1 MDPITLQDADAD
13 VLVRELGAA
22 QHWVVTHGQLRA
34 LGLDPDSI
42 RHRVKTGRLHPV
54 YRGVYAVGRPALERK
69 GRWLAAVL
77 ACGDEA
83 LLSHRSAAALWGLVR
98 SSVERDIEIVMPDT
112 VLRGRPGLHVHRRAD
127 LGAQHRRE
135 VDGVPVTDPIS
146 TLVDL
151 ASCAPEWQVEQA
163 INAADRLG
171 LVDSGTLRTTV
182 PGLAPRP
189 GKACIRRLACCDALT
204 DTGLERKFLAI
215 VRSANLP
222 SPQTQAMVS
231 GYRVDFYWPDLDLV
245 VGRDGWLALPPYPR
259 RAGDRPASRSGSC
272 TQWSYHA
279 ALRRKPDSLRAPR
292 GPAHPH
298 GSLPPHPEGLWVRGR
313 P

>member
-1 MDPITLQDADAD
+1 MDPVALQDADT
-13 VLVRELGAA
+13 LVRELGAA

-112 VLRGRPGLHVHRRAD
+112 VLRGRPGLRVHRRAD

-151 ASCAPEWQVEQA
+151 ASCAPEWQVGQA

-171 LVDSGTLRTTV
+171 LVDSETLRATV
-182 PGLAPRP
+182 PRLAPRP
-189 GKACIRRLACCDALT
+189 GKACIRRLVGCDALT
-204 DTGLERKFLAI
+204 DSGLERKFLAI
-215 VRSANLP
+215 VRSTSLP
-222 SPQTQAMVS
+222 LPQTQAMVS
-231 GYRVDFYWPDLDLV
+231 GYRADFYWPDLGLV
-245 VGRDGWLALPPYPR
+245 VETDGWRYHRTPGEQATDQR
-259 RAGDRPASRSGSC
+259 RDQAHARGGLTTLRFGEEQIRYESR
-272 TQWSYHA
+272 TVQRTLTA
-279 ALRRKPDSLRAPR
+279 VFRRILK
-292 GPAHPH
+292 G
-298 GSLPPHPEGLWVRGR
+298 
-313 P
+313 

>member
-1 MDPITLQDADAD
+1 MDPITLQDADA
-13 VLVRELGAA
+13 LVHAVGAG

-34 LGLDPDSI
+34 LGLGSDSI
-42 RHRVKTGRLHPV
+42 GHRVKTGRLHSV
-54 YRGVYAVGRPALERK
+54 YRGVYAIGRPALERQ

-98 SSVERDIEIVMPDT
+98 DSAEQDVEVVTPDA
-112 VLRGRPGLHVHRRAD
+112 VLRGRPGIRVHRRAD
-127 LGAQHRRE
+127 LGAEHRRE
-135 VDGVPVTDPIS
+135 VDGIPVTDPIS

-151 ASCAPEWQVEQA
+151 ASRAPEWQVEQA

-171 LVDSGTLRTTV
+171 LVDSETLRATV

-189 GKACIRRLACCDALT
+189 GKACIRRLAGCDALT

-222 SPQTQAMVS
+222 SPRTQAMVS
-231 GYRVDFYWPDLDLV
+231 GYRVDFYWPDLRLV
-245 VGRDGWLALPPYPR
+245 VEADGWRYHRTPGEQATDQR
-259 RAGDRPASRSGSC
+259 RDQAHARSGL
-272 TQWSYHA
+272 TT
-279 ALRRKPDSLRAPR
+279 LRFSENQLRYE
-292 GPAHPH
+292 PH
-298 GSLPPHPEGLWVRGR
+298 TVQRTLTAVVHRILKG
-313 P
+313 